1 MTIYGGGGGSGSGG
15 GSGGVGGIR
24 CGVRGSVAN
33 MGQTTIN
40 QKAAAIVAE
49 TVVVVAAAHVE
60 MVTALVVEAEAVKD
74 PTTKIKIA

>member
-1 MTIYGGGGGSGSGG
+1 
-15 GSGGVGGIR
+15 
-24 CGVRGSVAN
+24 

-74 PTTKIKIA
+74 PTNKIKIA